1 MLLQGW
7 AGYNRPMTK
16 ASKAKANKKTSAAC
30 LDERLGELWPRLT
43 QGDPGA
49 VHEAR
54 KLTRKVAAEQAVTGA
69 PKKVRHAWRDLR
81 RAVAPLRD
89 HDVAGEHLAAA
100 LKEQGR
106 PQSEITAFRRDWAAQ
121 REQLLTQVQWPEQPP
136 TLERPSKFGR
146 RARRALAHE
155 AQDLLEDTPA
165 VLRARKADIWHEWR
179 KSLKHYRYTLEL
191 VGKSPQSLSE
201 ILDALGRMQDAEV
214 VRGLL
219 EQQNLLPDQREA
231 LLAREKKART
241 DAQHKVRTL
250 WPELEAHLREMAEQD

>member
-16 ASKAKANKKTSAAC
+16 ASKAKAKKKTSAVS
-30 LDERLGELWPRLT
+30 LDERLSELWPQLT

-121 REQLLTQVQWPEQPP
+121 REQLLAQVRWPEQPP

-179 KSLKHYRYTLEL
+179 KALKHYRYTLEL
-191 VGKSPQSLSE
+191 VGKSPESLSE

-250 WPELEAHLREMAEQD
+250 WPELEAHLREMAAQD

>member
-1 MLLQGW
+1 
-7 AGYNRPMTK
+7 MTK
-16 ASKAKANKKTSAAC
+16 ASKAKANKKTSAAS

-69 PKKVRHAWRDLR
+69 PKKVRRAWRDLR

-89 HDVAGEHLAAA
+89 HDVAGDHLAAA

-121 REQLLTQVQWPEQPP
+121 REALLTQVQWPEQPP
-136 TLERPSKFGR
+136 TLPRPGKFKR

-165 VLRARKADIWHEWR
+165 VLRARRPDIWHEWR
-179 KSLKHYRYTLEL
+179 KALKHYRYTLEL
-191 VGKSPQSLSE
+191 VDRSPEVLTE
-201 ILDALGRMQDAEV
+201 TLDALGRMQDAEV

-219 EQQNLLPDQREA
+219 EQQNLLPDQRDT

-241 DAQHKVRTL
+241 DAQKKVRTL
-250 WPELEAHLREMAEQD
+250 WPQLEAHLRETAGED